1 MKPDYTL
8 YLVTDRRAMST
19 RTLAEAVEQAIAGG
33 CTMVQLRE
41 AETSALDFYQLAVD
55 IKAVTD
61 RHHIPLI
68 INNRIDIA
76 LAIRAAGVHLGQN
89 DIPTAAARRIIGPN
103 MLLGI
108 SVTTFAQAL
117 KAQVEGADYLGVG
130 AMFPTKTKPD
140 ASIVTMEELRSIRS
154 AVSLPI
160 VAIGGITPANAP
172 QFHAARVDGLAV
184 ISAILSKPDIEA
196 AARELKQAFR
206 QITR

>member
-1 MKPDYTL
+1 MKPDYIL

-41 AETSALDFYQLAVD
+41 AETSALEFYQLAVD

-89 DIPTAAARRIIGPN
+89 DIPTAARRIIGPN

-108 SVTTFAQAL
+108 SVTTTAQAL
-117 KAQVEGADYLGVG
+117 KAQAEGADYLGVG
-130 AMFPTKTKPD
+130 AMFPTRTKPD
-140 ASIVTMEELRSIRS
+140 ASIVSMEELRSIRS

-172 QFHAARVDGLAV
+172 QFHAAHVDGLAV
-184 ISAILSKPDIEA
+184 VSAILSKPDIEA
-196 AARELKQAFR
+196 AARELKQAFG

>member
-108 SVTTFAQAL
+108 SVTTTAQAL
-117 KAQVEGADYLGVG
+117 KAQAEDADYLGVG
-130 AMFPTKTKPD
+130 AMLPTKTKPD
-140 ASIVTMEELRSIRS
+140 ASIVSMEELRSIRS

-160 VAIGGITPANAP
+160 VAIGGITPDNAP
-172 QFHAARVDGLAV
+172 QFHAAHIDGLAV
-184 ISAILSKPDIEA
+184 VSAILSKPDIEA
-196 AARELKQAFR
+196 AARELKQAFG